1 MGINPER
8 IIVDINRNRAPRCQL
23 VQQTFVRGGTDGP
36 IAPGIWWCTSD
47 LNGNIETVSC
57 LASNLARAS
66 TLARDDF
73 NCTLKL

>member
-36 IAPGIWWCTSD
+36 IAPGGGGALQI
-47 LNGNIETVSC
+47 
-57 LASNLARAS
+57 
-66 TLARDDF
+66 
-73 NCTLKL
+73 